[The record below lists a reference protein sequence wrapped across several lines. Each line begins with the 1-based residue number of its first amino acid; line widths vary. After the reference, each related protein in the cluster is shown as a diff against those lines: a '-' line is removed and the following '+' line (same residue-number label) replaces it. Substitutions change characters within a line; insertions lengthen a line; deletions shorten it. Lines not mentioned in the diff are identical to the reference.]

1 MPSNRRENKRI
12 YTILPFVLIL
22 PIVLI
27 AFLLYSTRSIK
38 DAPRPVKGE
47 LNLSDWDLNDGRPS
61 LAGEWDFYWNELY
74 TYEDVSKLKENKV
87 NFLYVPERWKSQRIG
102 DQKISGL
109 GYGTYCLKVIMK
121 DTNQPLSLQLNNM
134 ATSYRMFI
142 NDTEVAHSG
151 LVGVTKDSY
160 IPGYKINTV
169 TFQPPS
175 KEFTIILQVAN
186 YDFATGG
193 IRYEIIM
200 GTPEQVSKLNRITV
214 YKDSMLLGSLFIM
227 TLYYASFY
235 IVLKGDKSSI
245 YMMLLCIFY
254 IIRTSLFGDVFIVR
268 LLPMLSF
275 GVMLKLMYCC
285 LYWIT
290 IVLLLMVDSLYPKY
304 ISTYIKRI
312 MMIYGILAT
321 LLTIVLPASIYT
333 RFIYEIEGIGLVTIL
348 YLIIRVLKAQR
359 KYETGATLI
368 IIALAGIF
376 ITAIYDIL
384 YHISIVFNS
393 FGELVPIGIFQ
404 LLFIFSFILA
414 QRLFNA
420 YENANELT
428 MQLTTSL
435 QNEKAAS
442 DELLKAELSF
452 LKAQIKPHFLYNT
465 LSVIMALS
473 TENPQRTKELLYDL
487 SSYLRGSFDFENY
500 GGVMLLENEL
510 STVRAYL
517 SIEKERYQGKLQ
529 VVYDID
535 ETINVYVPLL
545 SIQPLVENAIR
556 HGIMKKSKGGTV
568 TLRIYKEDS
577 STVIEVEDDGVGIPE
592 EKCTNILNKEEIS
605 TGVGLK
611 NINRRLMLQYGQ
623 GLSITSKEGVGTRI
637 TMRIMD

>member
-1 MPSNRRENKRI
+1 MLSNKRENKRI
-12 YTILPFVLIL
+12 YSILPFVLIL

-27 AFLLYSTRSIK
+27 AFLLYSTRSVK
-38 DAPRPVKGE
+38 DAPRPVKGV
-47 LNLSDWDLNDGRPS
+47 LDLSDWDLNDGRPS
-61 LAGEWDFYWNELY
+61 LAGEWDFYWNKLY
-74 TYEDVSKLKENKV
+74 TYKDVSTIEENQV
-87 NFLYVPERWKSQRIG
+87 NFLYVPERWKSQKIG
-102 DQKISGL
+102 DQKISGF
-109 GYGTYCLKVIMK
+109 GYGTYCLKVILK
-121 DTNQPLSLQLNNM
+121 DTNQTLSLQLNNM
-134 ATSYRMFI
+134 ATSYKMYI
-142 NDTEVAHSG
+142 NETEVAHNGS
-151 LVGVTKDSY
+151 VGVMKDSY
-160 IPGYKINTV
+160 TPGYKTNTV

-200 GTPEQVSKLNRITV
+200 GTPEQVGKINRITV

-227 TLYYASFY
+227 ALYYASFY
-235 IVLKGDKSSI
+235 IVLKEDKSSI

-254 IIRTSLFGDVFIVR
+254 IIRTSLFGDVFLVR

-275 GVMLKLMYCC
+275 GFLIKLMYCC

-290 IVLLLMVDSLYPKY
+290 VILLLMVDSLYPKY
-304 ISTYIKRI
+304 VSAKIKRI

-348 YLIIRVLKAQR
+348 YLIIRLLKAQSEY
-359 KYETGATLI
+359 KTGAILI
-368 IIALAGIF
+368 MIALAGIF

-384 YHISIVFNS
+384 YHISIVYNS

-404 LLFIFSFILA
+404 FLFIFSFILA

-428 MQLTTSL
+428 NQLTISL
-435 QNEKAAS
+435 RNEKAAS

-452 LKAQIKPHFLYNT
+452 LKAQIKPHFLYNS

-487 SSYLRGSFDFENY
+487 SRYLRGSFDFENY
-500 GGVMLLENEL
+500 EGVMQLQNEL
-510 STVRAYL
+510 TTVRAYL
-517 SIEKERYQGKLQ
+517 SIEKERYQGKLR

-556 HGIMKKSKGGTV
+556 HGIMKKSEGGTV

-577 STVIEVEDDGVGIPE
+577 STIIVVKDDGIGIPA
-592 EKCTNILNKEEIS
+592 EKCANILNKEELS

-611 NINRRLMLQYGQ
+611 NIHRRLMLQYGQ
-623 GLSITSKEGVGTRI
+623 GLYIASKEGVGTRI
-637 TMRIMD
+637 TMTIPE